1 MFEAPTEE
9 QLADFKTKYG
19 NDMRVVEIEDMVFV
33 IALPEDDKK
42 IGTEYKRFTDQFEGG
57 KRKEALAALFHAF
70 VVYPDKPTIARVV
83 ARRPGLAPSVGG
95 HAAELL
101 GLTSGFVKKD

>member
-1 MFEAPTEE
+1 MFANPTEE
-9 QLADFKTKYG
+9 QLADFKSKYG

-42 IGTEYKRFTDQFEGG
+42 IGTEYKRFTDLFEAG

-70 VVYPDKPTIARVV
+70 VVHPEKTEVARVI
-83 ARRPGLAPSVGG
+83 ARRPGLPSSIGG